1 MRVKGDSIEF
11 SKRLIVDSLIPPQKK
26 QFRGRSFSSSILET
40 NRRFPDQEC
49 IDHAL
54 ENRDISESFSHNK
67 LSDLFEIKS
76 GVAPICQK
84 DKAVAIPYLIN
95 SGV

>member
-11 SKRLIVDSLIPPQKK
+11 SKRLIVDSLTPKK
-26 QFRGRSFSSSILET
+26 QIRGRSFSSSILET
-40 NRRFPDQEC
+40 NHQFRDQEC

-54 ENRDISESFSHNK
+54 ENRDISESISHNK

-84 DKAVAIPYLIN
+84 DKAVAIPDLIN
-95 SGV
+95 PGV